1 MIEGLLSMFQQMAM
15 IDQMLTG
22 LVPDFP
28 DTPDP
33 ADPNA
38 DNSQAL
44 VLSNSGFL
52 SHDTP

>member
-1 MIEGLLSMFQQMAM
+1 M

-28 DTPDP
+28 DNADP

-38 DNSQAL
+38 DNSHAL
-44 VLSNSGFL
+44 VPSNSGFL
-52 SHDTP
+52 SHDETPKPPP